1 METASSFPVSY
12 SGGTLQIIL
21 GEVLIFN
28 TIIISLIG
36 MVFMNEYKIACF
48 DVYYYENYAK
58 SCCIVFVSS
67 SEEEIICEYCRTV
80 EPINDYVSGEFYK
93 RELPCILSVYNLIKM
108 DIDIIIIDGFVTLNN
123 GKKGLGAYLYDSL
136 NKQTPVIGVA
146 KTLFSGCESYS
157 EVYRGIS
164 KKPLYVSS
172 IGIDLEFSA
181 NLIKN
186 LKGKNRTP
194 DVLKRIDHLTRLR

>member
-1 METASSFPVSY
+1 
-12 SGGTLQIIL
+12 
-21 GEVLIFN
+21 
-28 TIIISLIG
+28 
-36 MVFMNEYKIACF
+36 MNEYKIACF
-48 DVYYYENYAK
+48 DVYYYESYAK
-58 SCCIVFVSS
+58 ACCIVFVSS
-67 SEEEIICEYCRTV
+67 SEEEIICEHCKIV

-108 DIDIIIIDGFVTLNN
+108 DIDIIIIDGFVMLDN

-146 KTLFSGCESYS
+146 KTLFSECEFYS

-172 IGIDLEFSA
+172 IGIDLELST

-194 DVLKRIDHLTRLR
+194 DVLKRVDHLTRLR

>member
-1 METASSFPVSY
+1 M
-12 SGGTLQIIL
+12 
-21 GEVLIFN
+21 
-28 TIIISLIG
+28 IS
-36 MVFMNEYKIACF
+36 MNEYKIACF
-48 DVYYYENYAK
+48 DVYYYESYAK
-58 SCCIVFVSS
+58 ACCIVFVSS
-67 SEEEIICEYCRTV
+67 SEEEIICEHCRTV

-93 RELPCILSVYNLIKM
+93 RELPCILSVYNFIKM
-108 DIDIIIIDGFVTLNN
+108 DIDIIIIDGFVMLDK

-136 NKQTPVIGVA
+136 NRRTPVIGVA
-146 KTLFSGCESYS
+146 KTLFSECESYS

-172 IGIDLEFSA
+172 IGIDLKFSS

-194 DVLKRIDHLTRLR
+194 DVLKRVDQLTRLR